1 MGLGCVRTWGV
12 DVRRRDD
19 MSFVGVPFVVPLFR
33 HFSASG
39 TRAGSGGYSY
49 LFEPMWWAGMISRSY
64 PYGCPLGSSPFD
76 NCVVRRDH
84 QSHEAKVEVEES

>member
-19 MSFVGVPFVVPLFR
+19 MSSVGVPFVVPLFR
-33 HFSASG
+33 HFGASG

-49 LFEPMWWAGMISRSY
+49 LFEPMWWAGMISNR
-64 PYGCPLGSSPFD
+64 GS
-76 NCVVRRDH
+76 H
-84 QSHEAKVEVEES
+84 M